1 MKSLILIDFP
11 SCTGLTVVMNN
22 ETQNKQDMFRNIG
35 FQASKSFGKVSAI
48 LQRPS
53 DARVLLVFAHGAGAG
68 MRSGFME
75 SMSRDLAEA
84 QIATFR
90 YQFPYMEE
98 GKKSPDPQ
106 PILTATVQS
115 AVAAAH
121 EAAPDLP
128 LVAGGKSLGG
138 RMTSMA
144 YLPPLVK
151 GLVFFGFPLHA
162 PGKPSTKRAE
172 HLSNLSLPMLF
183 LQGTRDTFTDLEL
196 LRPICARLGERA
208 YMHIIEGADHSF
220 HMLKSSALND
230 EQVRKQLAQT
240 AADWMARLLLS

>member
-1 MKSLILIDFP
+1 
-11 SCTGLTVVMNN
+11 LTAVKNN
-22 ETQNKQDMFRNIG
+22 EIQNNQDMVKSIS
-35 FQASKSFGKVSAI
+35 FQAGKSSGNVSAI
-48 LQRPS
+48 LQRPP

-75 SMSRDLAEA
+75 SIAHDLAEVR
-84 QIATFR
+84 IATFR

-98 GKKSPDPQ
+98 RRKSPDPQ
-106 PILTATVQS
+106 QILTATVQS

-128 LVAGGKSLGG
+128 LVTGGKSLGG

-144 YLPPLVK
+144 SLPPLVK

-172 HLSNLSLPMLF
+172 HLFNLSLPMLF
-183 LQGTRDTFTDLEL
+183 MQGPRDTFTDLKL
-196 LRPICARLGERA
+196 LRPICLRLGVRA
-208 YMHIIEGADHSF
+208 IMHIIEGADHSF
-220 HMLKSSALND
+220 HMLKSSTLND
-230 EQVRKQLAQT
+230 EQVLKQLALT
-240 AADWMARLLLS
+240 VADWASRLMLS